1 MMIQQD
7 DNITRT
13 EVDNNPGW
21 VKVRNKRNNSYQYV
35 SPDGR
40 LVSAREYKELF
51 GQYGSNIPAT
61 AIKGMT
67 TDTGFLG
74 SHEVARNPIEHPE
87 HRTPPPS
94 TQATVA
100 DSIAY
105 QQQQSQAQQEQTAWE
120 NVVDIAA
127 AIPDPK
133 KPSGRATVSRPSDH
147 DVAMGMAN
155 ILITATVLIAMLS
168 NIPEVRMNEQQAVD
182 IVVPFFN
189 IAKKHGWLNAGASRV
204 IAEGDDWAQLGKG
217 LVLYL
222 SVVVPAIQARINL
235 MNAEAQY
242 RRSQAEQMRQGGAAR
257 PQSPFQDIP
266 RQHMAGAAPSEVPVP
281 SQNGNGNGN
290 HAFMPQANNIKLPP
304 GVVPPESMIG

>member
-13 EVDNNPGW
+13 EVENNPGW

-51 GQYGSNIPAT
+51 GQFGSNIPAT

-74 SHEVARNPIEHPE
+74 SNEVARNPLEHPE
-87 HRTPPPS
+87 HRTPPPPS
-94 TQATVA
+94 QSTVA
-100 DSIAY
+100 DSIAFQQ

-120 NVVDIAA
+120 NVVDIAG

-133 KPSGRATVSRPSDH
+133 KPSGRATVNRPSDH

-217 LVLYL
+217 LVLYM
-222 SVVVPAIQARINL
+222 SVVVPAVQARINL
-235 MNAEAQY
+235 MNAEAQL
-242 RRSQAEQMRQGGAAR
+242 RRAQASSMNTGQPR
-257 PQSPFQDIP
+257 SPFQDVP
-266 RQHMAGAAPSEVPVP
+266 RQHQPGAAPSEVPVA
-281 SQNGNGNGN
+281 SSNGNGNGVV
-290 HAFMPQANNIKLPP
+290 HQAFMPPSNSLKTPP
-304 GVVPPESMIG
+304 GIPNLGGL